1 MSIKVFCSHCG
12 RPHVLADTL
21 ADKRVPCKE
30 CERPFAVPERDDDT
44 AIEDQSDKA
53 PRSGRKAKGGIPGW
67 MWLASGAAV
76 FLLFLGAG
84 VFGLL
89 HFLGVFRS
97 VSETKTPTAPPA
109 AQRPAPSRLNRAAN
123 PNPGDEFGVH
133 TGMTEAE
140 LVAKLGPPDQTT
152 DEPGKRSL
160 RWFKGERVI
169 GATVIGGKA
178 TGMGF
183 SWRSPPPNRPRAPNP
198 GDEFGIRIGMTEA
211 ELIAKLGPPDQ
222 TTDEPGKRS
231 LRWIK
236 GKRTIGVTL
245 IGGKATGMAF
255 SSR

>member
-1 MSIKVFCSHCG
+1 
-12 RPHVLADTL
+12 
-21 ADKRVPCKE
+21 
-30 CERPFAVPERDDDT
+30 VPERDADT
-44 AIEDQSDKA
+44 DIEDKPAKA
-53 PRSGRKAKGGIPGW
+53 SRSSGHKAKSGIPGW
-67 MWLASGAAV
+67 VWLVGGAAA

-84 VFGLL
+84 VLGSLY
-89 HFLGVFRS
+89 FLGVFGS
-97 VSETKTPTAPPA
+97 VSEAKPPPPPA
-109 AQRPAPSRLNRAAN
+109 AQRPAPPPNGAPN
-123 PNPGDEFGVH
+123 PNPGAEFGVH

-183 SWRSPPPNRPRAPNP
+183 SRRSPPPNRPPAPNP

-222 TTDEPGKRS
+222 TTDERGKRS

-245 IGGKATGMAF
+245 IGGKATGMGF
-255 SSR
+255 GWQP